1 MYKYLE
7 ELNPPQREAVE
18 YLNGP
23 LMIIAGAGSGK
34 TKVLTTRIAHLMANG
49 VDSFRIL
56 ALTFTN
62 KAAREMKER
71 VEKILAN
78 RESNNL
84 YIGTFH
90 SVFAR
95 ILRTEATRVGY
106 PSSFTIYDTDDAK
119 SVLKTVINELHLDDK
134 IYKPAV
140 VYNRISSAKNALI
153 TAEEYAADY
162 GLMQEDARA
171 NRPAIS
177 QIYSAYAKRCF
188 KNGAMDFDDLLLQ
201 FYLILKHHPD
211 ALHKYQHKFSHIM
224 IDEYQDTNPA
234 QYEIVKLLGA
244 AHENVCV
251 VGDDAQSIYAFRG
264 ATIQNILLFRKDYD
278 EVKVIK
284 LEQNYRST
292 KNILQVANQVIGNN
306 KGQIPKELWTDNHEG
321 ENIRLVRTM
330 TDNDEGK
337 FVADTIKEQKLRN
350 HFFNRDFAI
359 LYRTNAQSRAFEES
373 LRRMNIPYTIFGGIS
388 FYQRKEVKDYV
399 AYLRVIVNPRDEEA
413 LKRIINYPV
422 RGIGKTSLDKLI
434 LVANEQNIAVWE
446 VLTRA
451 AEFGFK
457 SGTLEA
463 IEQFVLMIR
472 SFASML
478 QKSNAYDVAFHVGK
492 QTGLVREL
500 FNDKSTEGV
509 QRYENVQE
517 LLNSIKEWVDDK
529 QNRAQIDDDGVML
542 ETEEG
547 QGNSQSQGTSDEG
560 QGMRDEG
567 RGNSQSQG
575 TSDEGQGMRDE
586 GRGNSQGQGTSDEGQ
601 EVESSD
607 NQLEEPVPAR
617 PMREDVLLGTY
628 LQQITLLTDADN
640 KDEHADTVKMMTI
653 HAAKGLEFSCVFAV
667 GLEEM
672 LFPNAMSINTREELE
687 EERRLFYVVIT
698 RAKQKLW
705 ISYANTRYKFGQ
717 VVQNDP
723 SRFIGELPDDLLDK
737 SFAGGGFRNQSPGPS
752 ASERMRG
759 WGAGGG
765 TATPQQKP
773 YFNEAKKPAERP
785 SYLAPPAPTSKPV
798 LHQPSAD
805 FQASD
810 TSELRAGQ
818 KVEHQKFGFGEVL
831 KMEGAA
837 HNPIATIKF
846 DLNGEKKIMLNY
858 AKLRIVS

>member
-1 MYKYLE
+1 MLNYMDG
-7 ELNPPQREAVE
+7 LNPQQREAV
-18 YLNGP
+18 LHRDGP

-49 VDSFRIL
+49 VDPFRIL

-71 VEKILAN
+71 IERMLGN

-95 ILRTEATRVGY
+95 ILRAEATRIGY
-106 PSSFTIYDTDDAK
+106 PSSFTIYDTDDTK
-119 SVLKTVINELHLDDK
+119 SVLKTVINELNLDDK
-134 IYKPAV
+134 MYKPAV
-140 VYNRISSAKNALI
+140 VYNRISAAKNALI
-153 TAEEYAADY
+153 TAEEYANDF
-162 GLMQEDARA
+162 GLQQEDARA

-177 QIYSAYAKRCF
+177 QIYLAYSKRCF

-201 FYLILKHHPD
+201 FYLILKLHPE
-211 ALHKYQHKFSHIM
+211 ALHKYQHKFNYIM

-234 QYEIVKLLGA
+234 QYEIIKLLGA
-244 AHENVCV
+244 MHENVCV
-251 VGDDAQSIYAFRG
+251 VGDDAQSIYSFRG
-264 ATIQNILLFRKDYD
+264 ATIENILLFKRDYD
-278 EVKVIK
+278 DVKVVK

-292 KNILQVANQVIGNN
+292 KQILNVANQVIANN
-306 KGQIPKELWTDNHEG
+306 KGQIPKELWTDNVEG
-321 ENIRLVRTM
+321 EKIRLVRTM

-337 FVADTIKEQKLRN
+337 FVADMIQEQKLRN
-350 HFFNRDFAI
+350 HFFNKEFAV

-388 FYQRKEVKDYV
+388 FYQRKEIKDYI

-434 LVANEQNIAVWE
+434 LFANDKQLTFWE
-446 VLTRA
+446 VLTKA

-457 SGTLEA
+457 AGTLEA
-463 IEQFVLMIR
+463 IENFVLMIK

-492 QTGLVREL
+492 QTGLVKEL

-529 QNRAQIDDDGVML
+529 QNRAQIDEDGVL
-542 ETEEG
+542 LDTNEKTVDSS
-547 QGNSQSQGTSDEG
+547 QLTVNSQPSTDNEL
-560 QGMRDEG
+560 
-567 RGNSQSQG
+567 
-575 TSDEGQGMRDE
+575 
-586 GRGNSQGQGTSDEGQ
+586 Q
-601 EVESSD
+601 E
-607 NQLEEPVPAR
+607 PIPAR
-617 PMREDVLLGTY
+617 PLREDVLLAAY

-640 KDEHADTVKMMTI
+640 KDEHADTVKLMTI

-723 SRFIGELPDDLLDK
+723 SRFINELPEDHLDK
-737 SFAGGGFRNQSPGPS
+737 SYAGSGFRNQSSTS

-759 WGAGGG
+759 WG
-765 TATPQQKP
+765 TTNTIQQKSFFDQP
-773 YFNEAKKPAERP
+773 KKTNERP
-785 SYLAPPAPTSKPV
+785 GYMPPPSSVTKPII
-798 LHQPSAD
+798 HQPSAD
-805 FQASD
+805 FKPSD
-810 TSELRAGQ
+810 TSDLKEGQ
-818 KVEHQKFGFGEVL
+818 KVEHQKFGFGTVL

-837 HNPIATIKF
+837 HNPIATIQF

-858 AKLRIVS
+858 AKLRIVD